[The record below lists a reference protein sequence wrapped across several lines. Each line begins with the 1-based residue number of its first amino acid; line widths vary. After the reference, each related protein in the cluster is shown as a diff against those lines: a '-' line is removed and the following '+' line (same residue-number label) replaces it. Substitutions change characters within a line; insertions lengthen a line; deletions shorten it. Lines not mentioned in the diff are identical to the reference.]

1 LRKLSDYN
9 KTEWKD
15 HIVDMD
21 SGEVIQEGTPISA
34 NVMNNIEQGVYNATS
49 EVTKNSSDIT
59 SLAIEVA
66 ILKNASL
73 NNLTNNVFFENF
85 DNLDSLKVENGIYDP
100 EEKKIY
106 V

>member
-1 LRKLSDYN
+1 MSDYI

-15 HIVDMD
+15 HIVDID
-21 SGEVIQEGTPISA
+21 TGEVIQEGTPISA
-34 NVMNNIEQGVYNATS
+34 RVMNNIEEGIYSNTN
-49 EVTKNSSDIT
+49 EIEKNSTDIT

-85 DNLDSLKVENGIYDP
+85 ENLESINLENGIYD
-100 EEKKIY
+100 KINKRIF